1 MQGGHLVG
9 MEPSQDRFLAAI
21 LKGDLAEALSVAQEA
36 RSRGLPFVYEELI
49 ARSLVEVGR
58 LWQAGRISVADEHVA
73 TAIAQSVIASFY
85 PTFPWAA
92 AGPKGIVGCV
102 EGERHEL
109 GARMAADLLVHDGWN
124 VMYVGADVP
133 LASLVELVVRTR
145 PVFVGLSFA
154 MAERLPHARDAIAR
168 LRREAPDARLLLGGR
183 GVTVDPASAQALG
196 AEVVARS
203 AISAMEVIR
212 AWKR

>member
-1 MQGGHLVG
+1 M
-9 MEPSQDRFLAAI
+9 AAI
-21 LKGDLAEALSVAQEA
+21 LKGDLAEGLSVAQEA
-36 RSRGLPFVYEELI
+36 RSRGLAFFYEELI

-58 LWQAGRISVADEHVA
+58 LWQAGQISVADEHVA
-73 TAIAQSVIASFY
+73 TAVAQSVIASFY

-92 AGPKGIVGCV
+92 AGPQGIVACV
-102 EGERHEL
+102 EDERHEL

-154 MAERLPHARDAIAR
+154 LAERLPQARDAIAR
-168 LRREAPDARLLLGGR
+168 LRRDAPDARLLLGGR
-183 GVTVDPASAQALG
+183 GVAVDAAAAQDLG
-196 AEVVARS
+196 ADAAARS
-203 AISAMEVIR
+203 ATGAVEAIR

>member
-1 MQGGHLVG
+1 

-21 LKGDLAEALSVAQEA
+21 LRGDLAEGLSVAQDA

-58 LWQAGRISVADEHVA
+58 LWQAGRISVADEHIA
-73 TAIAQSVIASFY
+73 TAVAQSVIASFY

-92 AGPKGIVGCV
+92 AGPPGIIGCV

-109 GARMAADLLVHDGWN
+109 GARMAADLLVLDGWN

-133 LASLVELVVRTR
+133 LASLVELVVRAR
-145 PVFVGLSFA
+145 PIFVGLSFA
-154 MAERLPHARDAIAR
+154 LAERLPHVRDAIAR
-168 LRREAPDARLLLGGR
+168 LRREAPGARLLLGGR
-183 GVTVDPASAQALG
+183 GLAVDAGSAQQLG
-196 AEVVARS
+196 ADAVARS
-203 AISAMEVIR
+203 ATSGVEVIR

>member
-73 TAIAQSVIASFY
+73 TAIAQGVIASFY

-92 AGPKGIVGCV
+92 GGPKGIVGCV

-183 GVTVDPASAQALG
+183 GVTVDPASAQGLG

>member
-1 MQGGHLVG
+1 

-21 LKGDLAEALSVAQEA
+21 LKGDLAQALSVAQEA

-85 PTFPWAA
+85 PTFPWSA

-183 GVTVDPASAQALG
+183 GVTVDPASAQGLG

>member
-1 MQGGHLVG
+1 
-9 MEPSQDRFLAAI
+9 MEPSQERFLAAI
-21 LKGDLAEALSVAQEA
+21 LQGDLAQGLSVAQEV
-36 RSRGLPFVYEELI
+36 RSRGLPFFYEELI
-49 ARSLVEVGR
+49 TWALVEVGR

-73 TAIAQSVIASFY
+73 TAVAQSVIASFY

-109 GARMAADLLVHDGWN
+109 GARMAADLFVHDGWN
-124 VMYVGADVP
+124 VMYVGADAP

-154 MAERLPHARDAIAR
+154 LAERLPQVRDAIAR

-183 GVTVDPASAQALG
+183 GLACVAASAQELG
-196 AEVVARS
+196 ADVIARTATS
-203 AISAMEVIR
+203 AVEVIR

>member
-1 MQGGHLVG
+1 MQPSQ
-9 MEPSQDRFLAAI
+9 EPSQDRFLAAI

-36 RSRGLPFVYEELI
+36 RSRGLPFFYEELI
-49 ARSLVEVGR
+49 ARALVEVGR

-73 TAIAQSVIASFY
+73 TAVAQSVLASFY

-92 AGPKGIVGCV
+92 SGPKGIVGCV

-133 LASLVELVVRTR
+133 LASLIELAVRTR

-154 MAERLPHARDAIAR
+154 LAERLPRVRDAIAR
-168 LRREAPDARLLLGGR
+168 LRREAPGARLLLGGR
-183 GVTVDPASAQALG
+183 GVAVDAASAQDLG
-196 AEVVARS
+196 ADAVARS
-203 AISAMEVIR
+203 ATGAVEAIR
-212 AWKR
+212 TWKR

>member
-1 MQGGHLVG
+1 

-21 LKGDLAEALSVAQEA
+21 LKGDLAEALSVAQHA
-36 RSRGLPFVYEELI
+36 RSRGLAFFYEQLI

-73 TAIAQSVIASFY
+73 TAVAQSVIASFY

-92 AGPKGIVGCV
+92 AGPRGIVGCV

-133 LASLVELVVRTR
+133 LASLVEIVVRTR

-154 MAERLPHARDAIAR
+154 LAERLPHVRDTIAR
-168 LRREAPDARLLLGGR
+168 LRREAPGTRLLLGGR
-183 GVTVDPASAQALG
+183 GVAADAAAAQDLGADAVAHSAASA
-196 AEVVARS
+196 V
-203 AISAMEVIR
+203 EVIR
-212 AWKR
+212 AWKQ

>member
-1 MQGGHLVG
+1 

-21 LKGDLAEALSVAQEA
+21 LKGDLAAGLSVAQEA
-36 RSRGLPFVYEELI
+36 RSRGLPFFYEELI

-73 TAIAQSVIASFY
+73 TAVAQSVLASFY
-85 PTFPWAA
+85 PAFPWAA
-92 AGPKGIVGCV
+92 AGPIGIVGCV

-124 VMYVGADVP
+124 VMYVGADIP

-154 MAERLPHARDAIAR
+154 LAERLPHVRDAIAR
-168 LRREAPDARLLLGGR
+168 LRRDAPDARLLLGGR
-183 GVTVDPASAQALG
+183 GIAGDAAAAHDLGVDA
-196 AEVVARS
+196 VARS
-203 AISAMEVIR
+203 ATGAVEAIR